1 MWDLNTKEVYRVSLH
16 IWDEMP
22 YVQVGASVW
31 LGVCHS
37 DCRNSRATPQ
47 LWRPCALPPHG
58 LLTATASIF
67 CPGRHTIDCSAF
79 GEYPGGR
86 HDVRSHLVL
95 GHACS
100 LVWCSRTSFF
110 SLHRQVREDGKDKNS
125 VVSFALTDE
134 PRHID
139 LIASKSREE
148 VRVYP
153 VLYLAISKFVWFRIE

>member
-47 LWRPCALPPHG
+47 LWRPCALLPHG

-110 SLHRQVREDGKDKNS
+110 FPSIGKCERMERTRTQWCHLLWLMSRDTSTSSHRRAGRR
-125 VVSFALTDE
+125 L
-134 PRHID
+134 
-139 LIASKSREE
+139 
-148 VRVYP
+148 VYP